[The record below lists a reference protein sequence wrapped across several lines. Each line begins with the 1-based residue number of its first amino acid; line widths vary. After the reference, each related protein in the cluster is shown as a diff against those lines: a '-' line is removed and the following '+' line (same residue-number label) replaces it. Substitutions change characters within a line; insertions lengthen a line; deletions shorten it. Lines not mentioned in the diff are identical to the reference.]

1 MFYLTRCQ
9 LIEMLFFCA
18 RRLINQWTIIF
29 RFRLVQD
36 RRIIIYSRLDFE
48 SQEKTKKK
56 LDIDDFVFRIYELI
70 RLVSVFPKVVRLTM
84 VNRQR
89 RHRIVLI
96 QHVRTRV

>member
-1 MFYLTRCQ
+1 MDDNISISTRSGPTNNNI
-9 LIEMLFFCA
+9 LKV
-18 RRLINQWTIIF
+18 
-29 RFRLVQD
+29 RFRKP
-36 RRIIIYSRLDFE
+36 R
-48 SQEKTKKK
+48 KNKKK